1 MKMMVVL
8 AAAFTTAACM
18 ADPNKRDV
26 AGAPLKRVP
35 VGAAIERSGYATI
48 LAAPPPPYRNVPQ
61 PVEPQEQSAEAR
73 AALRI
78 ERMAR
83 RPARQMN
90 PDRETRDAARRLID
104 RLRVGARGN
113 FVDASIERD
122 PDPHYVFHFRRDAA
136 ATLARF
142 TDDPSFRAREGGIP
156 PEELEPIVT
165 LWDRRFREQ
174 RLVLAGSRSAIE
186 GYAVFYLGVSKAEY
200 DAIAAREGWRV
211 PERVRLKFA
220 PSLDAVQAVAP
231 ELRPLVRVF
240 ARAQR
245 VIDVDFATASNGILV
260 LRDGCFR
267 VGAAADAPLA
277 LFGRN
282 IVLDFD
288 QEGFAEVRSLTD
300 PDDRGR
306 VGEWRV
312 EGASALATER
322 EPGFK
327 ELRERCGSGP
337 ILVLREPWG

>member
-1 MKMMVVL
+1 MKMMVAL
-8 AAAFTTAACM
+8 AAALTTAACM
-18 ADPNKRDV
+18 AGPNKRDV

-136 ATLARF
+136 AALARF
-142 TDDPSFRAREGGIP
+142 TDDPRFRAREGGIP
-156 PEELEPIVT
+156 AEELEAIAK
-165 LWDRRFREQ
+165 LWDQRLRKH
-174 RLVLAGSRSAIE
+174 RLVLAGETSAIG
-186 GYAVFYLGVSKAEY
+186 GYAQLFLGVSEAEY
-200 DAIAAREGWRV
+200 IAIAAREGWRV
-211 PERVRLKFA
+211 PEQIRLKFA

-245 VIDVDFATASNGILV
+245 VIAVDFATARNDVLV

-282 IVLDFD
+282 IVLALD

-312 EGASALATER
+312 EGASALAIEG

-327 ELRERCGSGP
+327 DLRERCGSGP